1 MKGCLFRDEKSLVI
15 QYCFSAREGSGFG
28 GGGQARSPNCSKIW
42 SELRSKVNTAGKVV
56 IASGAGA
63 DLGFKYYLVNLS
75 LFTQGNYAGATQV
88 VTFSVDTCN
97 RAIFSVT

>member
-15 QYCFSAREGSGFG
+15 QYCFLAREGSGFG
-28 GGGQARSPNCSKIW
+28 GGRQARSPNC

-75 LFTQGNYAGATQV
+75 LFTQGNYAGAKQV